1 MLKITEYFSWGFRK
15 NKAANNLKN
24 ATGAEKSGLV

>member
-1 MLKITEYFSWGFRK
+1 MLKIIEYFSWGFRK
-15 NKAANNLKN
+15 DKAANKLKN